1 MKAMKKEL
9 QSVVKNLKL
18 IVAKVEK
25 IEAKLDTS
33 EKATEEKKKATGSP
47 KKAAIKK
54 AAVKKTAKVTA
65 SETLYVII
73 ARSKKGVSSATL
85 KKKTGFND
93 QKIRDN
99 IYRLRKQNK
108 IESTGKGIY
117 IKA

>member
-18 IVAKVEK
+18 IVEKVEK
-25 IEAKLDTS
+25 IEAKLDIS
-33 EKATEEKKKATGSP
+33 EKATEGKKTAPVSP
-47 KKAAIKK
+47 KK
-54 AAVKKTAKVTA
+54 AAVKKAAKVTA
-65 SETLYVII
+65 SETLYAII

>member
-1 MKAMKKEL
+1 MKAMKREL

-18 IVAKVEK
+18 IAEKVEK
-25 IEAKLDTS
+25 IEAKLNIPG
-33 EKATEEKKKATGSP
+33 KATEENKAAPVSP
-47 KKAAIKK
+47 KKAVVKK
-54 AAVKKTAKVTA
+54 AAKVTA
-65 SETLYVII
+65 SQTLYAII

-108 IESTGKGIY
+108 IESIDKGVY